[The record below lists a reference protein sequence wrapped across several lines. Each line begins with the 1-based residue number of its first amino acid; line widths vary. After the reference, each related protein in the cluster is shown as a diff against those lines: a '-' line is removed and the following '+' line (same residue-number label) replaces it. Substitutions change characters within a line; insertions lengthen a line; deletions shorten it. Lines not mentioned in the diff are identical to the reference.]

1 MDDAKDQRQ
10 DKPTLIIPA
19 AGRSSRFPNM
29 RPKWML
35 THPSGRLM
43 IQMVL
48 DAIDRSSFGRIIV
61 AILKE
66 HSDSHDAEVILQ
78 QAFPQE
84 SGFGVETCVLDLP
97 TKSSCETVFQTVQR
111 LGVTGAIVV
120 KDCDCLVDFRLPE
133 NPRFAVGLDIRR
145 GSIRE
150 IRNLGQK
157 SFIVSNDSQVI
168 DEIVEKAIV
177 SETICVGVYG
187 MQTDEFLR
195 SYQRMNGEIGSEM
208 YMSHIISDLIDK
220 DDLGFQLVDAVRY
233 CDWGTKEAW
242 FSSMLSQQTYLID
255 IDGVMLENTGRYG
268 RRNWF
273 NSTVGIR
280 ENIEAVK
287 RLSDNGGEIIFITAR
302 PKDALQSFERLMD
315 AEGIRFKVII
325 HSCLHSR
332 RTVVNDFSN
341 SNPYPTCVAINLPRN
356 GSLVEYLP

>member
-1 MDDAKDQRQ
+1 MDGKKDQRQ

-19 AGRSSRFPNM
+19 AGRSSRFPRM

-61 AILKE
+61 TILRE
-66 HSDSHDAEVILQ
+66 HADSHDAELILQ

-84 SGFGVETCVLDLP
+84 SGFGIETCVLDSP

-133 NPRFAVGLDIRR
+133 NPRFAVGLDIHG
-145 GSIRE
+145 GSVGE

-157 SFIVSNDSQVI
+157 SFIVSNDGQVI

-195 SYQRMNGEIGSEM
+195 SYQRMNGEIRSEM

-220 DDLGFQLVDAVRY
+220 DGLEFQSVYAVKY

-242 FSSMLSQQTYLID
+242 FSSVLSQQTYLID

-280 ENIEAVK
+280 ENIEAVR
-287 RLSDNGGEIIFITAR
+287 RLSDGGGEIIFITAR
-302 PKDALQSFERLMD
+302 PKDALQSFKELMD
-315 AEGIRFKVII
+315 AEGIRFKTII
-325 HSCLHSR
+325 HSCLHSK
-332 RTVVNDFSN
+332 RTIINDFTS
-341 SNPYPTCVAINLPRN
+341 SNPYPSCAAINIPRN
-356 GSLVEYLP
+356 GTLNNYLP